1 MSYIK
6 AVVNKLVKQ
15 FSTRDPYEL
24 ALNLNMKIIT
34 DKMPMSIRGFYSN
47 VMDIGFIYLNC
58 ELDETERRIVCG
70 HELGHALLHPCSN
83 SLFLSRNTFVVPS
96 KLELQ
101 ADKFVA
107 ELFVSDSDLREHCA
121 ENATLNQ
128 IACSM
133 GLPLWILE
141 LKTEE
146 KLRIR
151 F

>member
-15 FSTRDPYEL
+15 YSTRDPYEL
-24 ALNLNMKIIT
+24 ALNLKIKIIT
-34 DKMPMSIRGFYSN
+34 DKMPLSIRGFYSN
-47 VMDIGFIYLNC
+47 VMKMEFIYLNS
-58 ELDETERRIVCG
+58 ELDETQRRIVCG
-70 HELGHALLHPCSN
+70 HELGHALLHPCAN

-107 ELFVSDSDLREHCA
+107 ELLVSDNNLSEFCDESV
-121 ENATLNQ
+121 TLEQ
-128 IACSM
+128 LAARM

-141 LKTEE
+141 LKA
-146 KLRIR
+146 
-151 F
+151 